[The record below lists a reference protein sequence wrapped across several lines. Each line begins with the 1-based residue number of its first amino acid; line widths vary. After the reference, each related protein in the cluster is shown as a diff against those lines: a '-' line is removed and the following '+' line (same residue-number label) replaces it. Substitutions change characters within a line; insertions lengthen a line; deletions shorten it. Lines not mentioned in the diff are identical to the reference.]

1 MENIHNQ
8 YLAIH
13 NERINK
19 FGFTELALWGS
30 KESQYKRFGILEKL
44 ILNEKKFN
52 LLDIGCGLS
61 DFYKYLTDRN
71 FYVDYT
77 GLEINELFCKESKCR
92 YPSINI
98 VMGDCKSIPSNFQ
111 WDYVVASGIYNLGK
125 SVEEAEDAFL
135 SDFSI
140 LYPNIQIGFA
150 VNFLSSNSENK
161 DNISIYHD
169 PGRILTLIQSK
180 ISKNV
185 VLLHHYLPNDF
196 TILVYKNRIGSF

>member
-13 NERINK
+13 NERINQ
-19 FGFTELALWGS
+19 FGFTEKALWGS
-30 KESQYKRFGILEKL
+30 KASQYKRFEIFEKL
-44 ILNEKKFN
+44 FLNENKFN
-52 LLDIGCGLS
+52 LLDIGCGLC
-61 DFYKYLTDRN
+61 DFYKFLTDRK

-77 GLEINELFCKESKCR
+77 GLEINESFCKESKFR
-92 YPSINI
+92 YPDINI
-98 VMGDCKSIPSNFQ
+98 VMGDCKSIPSNIQ

-125 SVEEAEDAFL
+125 SVEEAEEAFL

-161 DNISIYHD
+161 DNISIYHN
-169 PGRILTLIQSK
+169 PGRILTLIQSN

-185 VLLHHYLPNDF
+185 VLFHHYLPNDF